1 MSRAQLTSTVEQNT
15 GGAVAPLVA
24 GKNLIANG
32 GMDYFQRG
40 TSLTATGYG
49 ADRWYQTVVGTCT
62 VSQDTDVPVG
72 SGMQYSLK
80 FTSGAASSYANYA
93 YSFEQGQIIP
103 LRGQLVSISWYSK
116 ANSTLAGDFKL
127 TNIYYSNTTDA
138 RASQSTAVSF
148 SGTFTA
154 IGTTWVRKTAT
165 VTIPS
170 DAVGL
175 QIQFNNTVAQASGS
189 VAWLT
194 GVQMELGP
202 VATPFS
208 RAGGTLS
215 GELALCQR
223 YYWRSTTG
231 YNYGFVT
238 PFCGSAGNSTTVAY
252 FTIPIPVPMRLAT
265 PTSID
270 YSNIGASDGA
280 NIYTGS
286 WGISTSSTIYP
297 MVYVNTTGLVNYR
310 PLMIQ
315 ANNSST
321 AYFGLSAE
329 L

>member
-215 GELALCQR
+215 GELAACQR
-223 YYWRSTTG
+223 YYYQPSNTSANIGVMGASSTTG
-231 YNYGFVT
+231 
-238 PFCGSAGNSTTVAY
+238 VARLY
-252 FTIPIPVPMRLAT
+252 IAVPVPMRGNTASVSYTGTPQLYDGVAT
-265 PTSID
+265 ISVTSIAFNTI
-270 YSNIGASDGA
+270 SENQLNINIGVAS
-280 NIYTGS
+280 
-286 WGISTSSTIYP
+286 
-297 MVYVNTTGLVNYR
+297 GLTQYR
-310 PLMIQ
+310 PYSLYLNGGTILV
-315 ANNSST
+315 SS
-321 AYFGLSAE
+321 E